1 LGLNL
6 VTHKFKQKVLN
17 FSENSHM
24 VKYSKF
30 WYVTQSMRLAAS
42 NLTSVVAAI
51 SASQTAAARS
61 AIPFSC
67 DRDTAAR
74 N

>member
-1 LGLNL
+1 
-6 VTHKFKQKVLN
+6 
-17 FSENSHM
+17 M

-61 AIPFSC
+61 AFLSAVTVTLQLAIEQLELEL
-67 DRDTAAR
+67 DGKIQLKI
-74 N
+74 